1 MEVMEAAT
9 NTVKGSSSFPSSKK
23 KTNEKPPAYAGGGL
37 VVLPEA
43 VVFRIDGL

>member
-9 NTVKGSSSFPSSKK
+9 NTVKCSSSFPSSN
-23 KTNEKPPAYAGGGL
+23 KTNEKPPAYAGGEL

-43 VVFRIDGL
+43 GVFRIDGL